1 MSEPRSP
8 DRDGAAGLLALL
20 HRSEPLKHLPR
31 TGWVDRDVADP
42 ESVAAHSWRL
52 ALLAWLSAE
61 AQGIDA
67 GRSMILALVHDLAE
81 AITGD
86 LTPFHDGVRD
96 VGERRA
102 LAIDPPAHEEW
113 RTPARRAEKLLR
125 EREAMG
131 AILHGIPEATAS
143 LVRGAWEEYEEG
155 SSAAARLVR
164 QLDRLEA
171 YVQGREYAANG
182 RLADTGEPQL
192 VPAGLRAVDPRSA
205 AARDAFGPGGM
216 GRRRSGGWKRRRYT
230 AAPTGT
236 GGGAISVISFT
247 VLHFG

>member
-1 MSEPRSP
+1 MSESRSP

-31 TGWVDRDVADP
+31 SGWLDRDVAQP

-67 GRSMILALVHDLAE
+67 GRAMILALVHDLAE

-86 LTPFHDGVRD
+86 LTPFHNGVRG
-96 VGERRA
+96 VSERRA

-113 RTPARRAEKLLR
+113 RTPAMRAEKLVR

-131 AILHGIPEATAS
+131 AILQDIPEAMAS

-171 YVQGREYAANG
+171 YIQGREYAANG
-182 RLADTGEPQL
+182 RLADTESLNSFRLDCERSIHDP
-192 VPAGLRAVDPRSA
+192 PLRAMLSA
-205 AARDAFGPGGM
+205 LEGWGSNGEAANAN
-216 GRRRSGGWKRRRYT
+216 
-230 AAPTGT
+230 
-236 GGGAISVISFT
+236 GGATPPPQPESGAVQPR
-247 VLHFG
+247 